1 MDANEIQ
8 GKPLNG
14 RDELLLIRLLA
25 IGYWLSAIRE
35 ALSVICHFVICH
47 ALRPLFPY
55 SEHSQLFLVDQCSG
69 HRDRSIAEK
78 EQG

>member
-25 IGYWLSAIRE
+25 IGYWLLAIGYSRSAVCH
-35 ALSVICHFVICH
+35 LSFCHLSCASPAIHV
-47 ALRPLFPY
+47 LRAQSIVPGR
-55 SEHSQLFLVDQCSG
+55 SVRRSSG
-69 HRDRSIAEK
+69 
-78 EQG
+78 